1 MEHRETGTARSVPS
15 AADVRARV
23 VVAVLTYRRPE
34 DLAAVLP
41 LLVRQAQMCADSVEV
56 LVVDNDPDAGA
67 RRTVSAFPGPVRYVH
82 EPTPG
87 IAAARNRALD
97 AAGPADVLVFVD
109 DDERPSERWLPLLL
123 EHWKDSGATAVVGP
137 VVSEYDGTMSDWV
150 RAGEFF
156 RRRRL
161 PTGTAI
167 TVAAT
172 NNLLLDLAWVNRHR
186 LRFDQQFGLAG
197 GEDTLFTR
205 RIISLGGSMEWNDE
219 AIVLDRV
226 PAERLSARWVLQ
238 RAFSS
243 GNAWSRVALHL
254 TRTPAEAWWTRI
266 VLTGRGVPRLVVGL
280 LRTALGLVTR
290 RAGHQAKGLR
300 TAARGA
306 GMLSGA
312 CGYVYSEYRRRSG

>member
-1 MEHRETGTARSVPS
+1 MEHGGTGTTRSVRSP
-15 AADVRARV
+15 ADERARV

-34 DLAAVLP
+34 DLTAVLP
-41 LLVRQAQMCADSVEV
+41 LLVRQTEMCSDSVEV
-56 LVVDNDPDAGA
+56 LVVDNDPGAGA
-67 RRTVSAFPGPVRYVH
+67 QELVSAYPEPVRYVH

-97 AAGPADVLVFVD
+97 AAGAADVLVFVD

-123 EHWKDSGATAVVGP
+123 EHWRSSGVTAVVGP
-137 VVSEYDGTMSDWV
+137 VVSEYDGTMSPWV

-161 PTGTAI
+161 PTGTPI

-205 RIISLGGSMEWNDE
+205 RIIALGGSMEWNDE

-254 TRTPAEAWWTRI
+254 ARTPAETWRTRI
-266 VLTGRGVPRLVVGL
+266 VLTGRGVPRLAAGL
-280 LRTALGLVTR
+280 LRTALGLVAR
-290 RAGHQAKGLR
+290 RASHQAKGLR

-312 CGYVYSEYRRRSG
+312 YGYVYSEYRRRSE